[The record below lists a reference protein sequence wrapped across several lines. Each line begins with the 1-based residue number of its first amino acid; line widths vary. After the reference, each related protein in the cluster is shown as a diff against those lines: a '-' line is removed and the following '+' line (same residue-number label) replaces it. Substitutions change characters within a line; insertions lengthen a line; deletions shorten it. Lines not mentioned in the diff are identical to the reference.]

1 MPKNPES
8 DGRYGRTQLCAFPY
22 GSYLERS
29 SRPLYSLVFLLPF
42 LIFYEF
48 GTIFLNGESLIQDPK
63 RVVAFVWLQNFTEY
77 LGFSSRLA
85 FIITPLVVVIILL
98 TLQIT
103 SRKSWKLH
111 FNDLLPMA
119 VECLL
124 LAVPL
129 MLLNFILNRSTV
141 PASDITSGSLTA
153 AVPYIQSTQFYQ
165 LLECHA
171 QNILHV
177 ASAGPVSDGSLPAEI
192 VTAVGAGIYEELVF
206 RLILICLLMLLFQN
220 ILAFGRRNSIIL
232 SVVIAA
238 ALFSAHHHIIYIN
251 GQLCRVAAFSWPQFV
266 FRTIAGIYFAALF
279 AVRGFGITAGT
290 HASYNIIA
298 ALINLAFVTSRNF

>member
-1 MPKNPES
+1 MPKNKES
-8 DGRYGRTQLCAFPY
+8 DGRYGRSQLCAFSY
-22 GSYLERS
+22 GSYLERT

-48 GTIFLNGESLIQDPK
+48 GTIFLGGHSLIQDPK

-77 LGFSSRLA
+77 LGFSGRLA

-98 TLQIT
+98 ALQIT
-103 SRKSWKLH
+103 SRKSWQLH
-111 FNDLLPMA
+111 FGDLLPMA

-129 MLLNFILNRSTV
+129 MLLNFLLNRPTI
-141 PASDITSGSLTA
+141 PAGEIACENLTA
-153 AVPYIQSTQFYQ
+153 AVPYIQYSQPNR
-165 LLECHA
+165 LLELHA
-171 QNILHV
+171 YNILHIL
-177 ASAGPVSDGSLPAEI
+177 SAGPVLDSSLPAEI

-206 RLILICLLMLLFQN
+206 RLILICFLMLLFQN
-220 ILAFGRRNSIIL
+220 ILALGRKNSIIL

-251 GQLCRVAAFSWPQFV
+251 GQLCRVAAFTWPQFI
-266 FRTIAGIYFAALF
+266 FRTIAGVYFAALF

-298 ALINLAFVTSRNF
+298 SLVNIAFVTSRNF

>member
-1 MPKNPES
+1 MPKKPES
-8 DGRYGRTQLCAFPY
+8 NDRYARSQLCAFPY
-22 GSYLERS
+22 GSYLERT
-29 SRPLYSLVFLLPF
+29 SRPLYSLIFLLPF

-48 GTIFLNGESLIQDPK
+48 GTILLNGESLVQDQK

-77 LGFSSRLA
+77 LGFSSRFA
-85 FIITPLVVVIILL
+85 FIVTPLIVAIILL
-98 TLQIT
+98 ALQIT
-103 SRKSWKLH
+103 SRKSWRLH
-111 FNDLLPMA
+111 FSDLLPMA

-129 MLLNFILNRSTV
+129 MLLNFLLNRHAA
-141 PASDITSGSLTA
+141 PAGH
-153 AVPYIQSTQFYQ
+153 IQSTQLYQ
-165 LLECHA
+165 LLESHA
-171 QNILHV
+171 QSISQIP
-177 ASAGPVSDGSLPAEI
+177 SAGPASDSSLPADI

-206 RLILICLLMLLFQN
+206 RLILICLLMLVFQN
-220 ILAFGRRNSIIL
+220 ILAFSRRNSIIL

-238 ALFSAHHHIIYIN
+238 ALFSAHHHIIYID

-266 FRTIAGIYFAALF
+266 FRTIAGVYFAALF

-298 ALINLAFVTSRNF
+298 ALINLAFVTSRNFPLS